1 MDSVH
6 GYLRMWRENK
16 DERQNSEKNISNGKL
31 NVLE

>member
-16 DERQNSEKNISNGKL
+16 DERQNSEKTLVMAN
-31 NVLE
+31 